1 MFGEGWGDYVMKI
14 KERSEKGEEIKVKRR
29 KVNDINENVEN
40 AAQIKENTVK
50 VEEVNSSEKVE
61 EIKENTGNICGDKK
75 KDRES

>member
-40 AAQIKENTVK
+40 AARSKRTPLRLK
-50 VEEVNSSEKVE
+50 
-61 EIKENTGNICGDKK
+61 
-75 KDRES
+75 R